1 MRLFLLV
8 VLLCACGGFAG
19 PKHKRDGSNLP
30 AKEQAFAEMLSL
42 RQRKIFCGRF
52 NERQREIA
60 MKYAKGRGKDRC
72 YTPDDAVKKVME
84 ETGMS
89 LAVKGRYEQ
98 E

>member
-1 MRLFLLV
+1 M
-8 VLLCACGGFAG
+8 LCMGSIAYAG

-30 AKEQAFAEMLSL
+30 SKEREFADMLSL
-42 RQRKIFCGRF
+42 YERKIFCGRF
-52 NERQREIA
+52 SHNQREIA
-60 MKYAKGRGKDRC
+60 IKYAKGRGKDQC

-89 LAVKGRYEQ
+89 LAVKGRYET